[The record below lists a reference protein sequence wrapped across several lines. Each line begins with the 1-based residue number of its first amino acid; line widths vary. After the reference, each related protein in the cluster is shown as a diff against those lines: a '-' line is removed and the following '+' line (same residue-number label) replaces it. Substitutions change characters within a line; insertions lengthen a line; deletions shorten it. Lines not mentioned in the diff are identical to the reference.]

1 MRHLL
6 LTEEELEEYNDD
18 PEGHVYEESI
28 ARESDSVINR
38 RDIRRDIRRDM
49 RRDAPLAVPGVQVC
63 GALPHQQQH
72 AHHNNRAPQQQG
84 TAPPHHHNNT
94 ATQVRKCAERC
105 LTALSETSDIRPRVK
120 QTVRVCRE
128 K

>member
-1 MRHLL
+1 MTTRRATCTRRASRGRATRSL
-6 LTEEELEEYNDD
+6 
-18 PEGHVYEESI
+18 I
-28 ARESDSVINR
+28 AEIYAEIYAEICAEMHPS
-38 RDIRRDIRRDM
+38 
-49 RRDAPLAVPGVQVC
+49 LCQVC
-63 GALPHQQQH
+63 KCAERCLTNNNTLTTTTGR
-72 AHHNNRAPQQQG
+72 HNNRAPH
-84 TAPPHHHNNT
+84 PPHHNNNT